1 MKDSSGNYLY
11 PPLRVERK
19 NQTHLLRVVIDS
31 KEMVKFLKDNYA
43 TPING
48 SGKPYYYFDIVTN
61 FDETK
66 LIAQTEVRF
75 LEVVDG
81 MKNPKFYRRAK
92 LINKGMR
99 KGRSNL
105 GD

>member
-1 MKDSSGNYLY
+1 M
-11 PPLRVERK
+11 
-19 NQTHLLRVVIDS
+19 I
-31 KEMVKFLKDNYA
+31 KFLKENYA

-48 SGKPYYYFDIVTN
+48 GGEPYYYFDIVTN

-66 LIAQTEVRF
+66 LIAQTEVKF

-81 MKNPKFYRRAK
+81 LENPAFYRRAK
-92 LINKGMR
+92 LINKGKR
-99 KGRSNL
+99 EGRSNL